1 MCWIDCLKNVL
12 VREAGTL
19 GLSDK
24 SGNDLVDRYIT
35 VLPDDERKGM
45 IFLGEESASYK
56 LGNVHLN
63 LKRAIGAALELVAS
77 VSIPENFFAYLQL
90 LIVGAFFIQKFT
102 KQEIGKEEAY
112 IVYFL
117 HQRNCYERGI
127 DEKNLQNEFKTWYEE
142 KMESHLNEV
151 KYQKAVG
158 TLCKYKIIDIED
170 GKIYLKEYV
179 IGHVEY
185 EK

>member
-1 MCWIDCLKNVL
+1 MKNVL

-158 TLCKYKIIDIED
+158 TPCKYKIIDIED

>member
-1 MCWIDCLKNVL
+1 MCWIDWLKNVL

-63 LKRAIGAALELVAS
+63 LKRAIGAALEP

-112 IVYFL
+112 ILYFL

>member
-1 MCWIDCLKNVL
+1 MCWIDWLKNVL

-90 LIVGAFFIQKFT
+90 LIVGAF
-102 KQEIGKEEAY
+102 
-112 IVYFL
+112 L
-117 HQRNCYERGI
+117 SRNLRNRKL
-127 DEKNLQNEFKTWYEE
+127 EKKR
-142 KMESHLNEV
+142 H
-151 KYQKAVG
+151 
-158 TLCKYKIIDIED
+158 I
-170 GKIYLKEYV
+170 
-179 IGHVEY
+179 
-185 EK
+185 